1 VLLRFGHAAVRVA
14 PSATEVFTLGT
25 RMTRVTRQLRLRD
38 PDLALHAAGEAVPDW
53 SGGTRLGESMRAFL
67 DLWGQR
73 GTARQA
79 VVVVASDGWE
89 RGDPS
94 LLRDQMARL
103 ARLAHRVIWINPHG
117 GKAGF
122 VPATQGMVAALPSI
136 DSLVAGHSFAALR
149 EVAEVIARA

>member
-1 VLLRFGHAAVRVA
+1 
-14 PSATEVFTLGT
+14 
-25 RMTRVTRQLRLRD
+25 MTRVTRQLRLRD